1 LARKA
6 LGRGLAALL
15 PESDLPN
22 GQQLA
27 EIHIDSIEP
36 NLHQPRQQFDDAALA
51 ELAQSIREHGIV
63 QPVIVTRDQDRY
75 RLVVGERR
83 WRAARMAG
91 LPSIPA
97 LVNELSE
104 AQQTELALVE
114 NLQRE
119 DLNPVEEALAYQ
131 QLMDLHGW
139 TQDKVAA
146 RIGKSRPAVANAI
159 RLLKLPGE
167 IIADLRSGAVS
178 AGHARAILALDT
190 RAQQQQLW
198 RLIKSRDLSVR
209 QAERIA
215 RRIKEGKIAV
225 SRGTSAQDPD
235 WVEVA
240 EEMQRFLGAKVRIRP
255 RGKRAG
261 RIEIYYS
268 SMEELERLVDM
279 FQDQRP
285 EARYQDINVSLL

>member
-1 LARKA
+1 MARKA

-15 PESDLPN
+15 PESDLPG
-22 GQQLA
+22 GQQLT

-36 NLHQPRQQFDDAALA
+36 NPHQPRQQFDDKALS

-63 QPVIVTRDQDRY
+63 QPVIVTRDKDRY

-83 WRAARMAG
+83 WRAARIAG

-97 LVNELSE
+97 VVNELTDSE
-104 AQQTELALVE
+104 QTELALVE

-119 DLNPVEEALAYQ
+119 DLNPVEEAQAYQ
-131 QLMDLHGW
+131 QLMELYGW
-139 TQDKVAA
+139 TQDTVAT

-159 RLLKLPGE
+159 RLLKLPAE
-167 IIADLRSGAVS
+167 IIADLSSGALS
-178 AGHARAILALDT
+178 AGHARAILALDN

-209 QAERIA
+209 QAEKIA
-215 RRIKEGKIAV
+215 RRVKDGKAGV
-225 SRGTSAQDPD
+225 SRGTKLRDPD
-235 WVEVA
+235 WVEV
-240 EEMQRFLGAKVRIRP
+240 EEEVQRFLGARVRILP
-255 RGKRAG
+255 GGKKGG

-268 SMEELERLVDM
+268 SMDELERLM
-279 FQDQRP
+279 EIFQSQGHESRHQ
-285 EARYQDINVSLL
+285 EINVSLL